1 MSLRFT
7 TKTPVVVAAFALAV
21 GTIGIPTV
29 ASAVDFSG
37 KKIELIVPYR
47 EGGGSDT
54 YARLFAPYMSKY
66 LPGKPTVL
74 IRNFP
79 GGGSIKGSNKF
90 ESRAK
95 PDGLTYVVTSSSTM
109 VAQLFGGKKRKFDML
124 KWKQIVVSSRGT
136 VVYARPST
144 GATGKDIVADIKMLR
159 GKELLY
165 GAKKANAGELR
176 TIVAFELLGL
186 NVRSIFGLSRGKARK
201 AFMRDELTI
210 NHDTAGTYFKKV
222 KKLVKK
228 GQAVP
233 LFTLGYPKGGKV
245 IRDPALPNMPTVPEL
260 YTKLNG
266 KAPSG
271 PKWEALKSMLA
282 LGITASKGFA
292 LPKKTPKAIVKA
304 YINAVKMTMK
314 DKKFLKKAKKRLGPY
329 PQVYGK
335 DAQQAIIDA
344 VTLTPAASKWLKDF
358 LKKKFNVKV

>member
-1 MSLRFT
+1 MHSHR
-7 TKTPVVVAAFALAV
+7 TKIYGAFAAAAF
-21 GTIGIPTV
+21 V
-29 ASAVDFSG
+29 AGPLVAPSIAQAVDFSG

-54 YARLFAPYMSKY
+54 YARLFAPYLEKY
-66 LPGKPTVL
+66 LPGKPTILV
-74 IRNFP
+74 RNFP

-90 ESRAK
+90 EARAK
-95 PDGLTYVVTSSSTM
+95 PNGLTYVVTSSSTM

-124 KWKQIVVSSRGT
+124 KWRQVVVSSRGT
-136 VVYARPST
+136 VIYARPKT
-144 GATGKDIVADIKMLR
+144 GATGKDIVADIKKLR
-159 GKELLY
+159 SQELLY

-201 AFMRDELTI
+201 AFIRDELTI
-210 NHDTAGTYFKKV
+210 NHDTAGTFFKKV
-222 KKLVKK
+222 QKLVKK

-233 LFTLGYPKGGKV
+233 LFTLGYMKDGKV
-245 IRDPALPNMPTVPEL
+245 VRDPALPKLPSVPEV
-260 YTKLNG
+260 YEKLNG

-282 LGITASKGFA
+282 LGVTASKGFA
-292 LPKKTPKAIVKA
+292 LPKGTPDDIVNAYIKAI
-304 YINAVKMTMK
+304 KMTMK

-344 VTLTPAASKWLKDF
+344 VTLTPSAEKWLKTY

>member
-1 MSLRFT
+1 MHSRHSKLYGALTAVAFVAGSL
-7 TKTPVVVAAFALAV
+7 VAPSLAQ
-21 GTIGIPTV
+21 
-29 ASAVDFSG
+29 AVDFSG

-54 YARLFAPYMSKY
+54 YARLFAPYLEKY
-66 LPGKPTVL
+66 LPGKPTILV
-74 IRNFP
+74 RNFP

-90 ESRAK
+90 EARAK
-95 PDGLTYVVTSSSTM
+95 PNGLTFVVTSSSTM

-124 KWKQIVVSSRGT
+124 KWKQVIVSSRGT
-136 VVYARPST
+136 VVYVRPKT
-144 GATGKDIVADIKMLR
+144 GVTGKDIVADIKKLR
-159 GKELLY
+159 GQKLLY
-165 GAKKANAGELR
+165 GAKKPNAGELR

-186 NVRSIFGLSRGKARK
+186 NVKSIFGLSRGKARK

-222 KKLVKK
+222 RKLVKK
-228 GQAVP
+228 GEAIP
-233 LFTLGYPKGGKV
+233 LFTLGYPKDGKV
-245 IRDPALPNMPTVPEL
+245 VRDPALPKMPTVPEI

-271 PKWEALKSMLA
+271 GKWEALKSMLS

-292 LPKKTPKAIVKA
+292 LPKGTSDEIVNTYIKALKKTV
-304 YINAVKMTMK
+304 K

-344 VTLTPAASKWLKDF
+344 VTLSPAASKWLKKY
-358 LKKKFNVKV
+358 LLEKFNVKV

>member
-1 MSLRFT
+1 MNLRLTKFYGVFAATAFVAGSLI
-7 TKTPVVVAAFALAV
+7 TPSIAQA
-21 GTIGIPTV
+21 I
-29 ASAVDFSG
+29 DFSG

-66 LPGKPTVL
+66 LPGKPTIL

-90 ESRAK
+90 EARAK
-95 PDGLTYVVTSSSTM
+95 PDELTYVVTSSSTM
-109 VAQLFGGKKRKFDML
+109 VAQLFGGKKRKFDIL
-124 KWKQIVVSSRGT
+124 KWKQFVVSSRGT
-136 VVYARPST
+136 VVYVRPKT
-144 GATGKDIVADIKMLR
+144 GAKGKDIVADIKKLR
-159 GKELLY
+159 GMELLY

-176 TIVAFELLGL
+176 TIVAFELLDL
-186 NVRSIFGLSRGKARK
+186 NVRSIFGLNLGKARK

-222 KKLVKK
+222 KKLVEK
-228 GQAVP
+228 GEAIP
-233 LFTLGYPKGGKV
+233 LFTLGYPKDGKV
-245 IRDPALPNMPTVPEL
+245 VRDPALPNMPTVLEL
-260 YTKLNG
+260 YEKLNG

-271 PKWEALKSMLA
+271 PKWDALKSMLA

-292 LPKKTPKAIVKA
+292 LPKNTPKSIVNI
-304 YINAVKMTMK
+304 YIKAVKKTMK

-344 VTLTPAASKWLKDF
+344 VTLTPSASKWLKNF